1 MITLGALVLP
11 AGLVW
16 ADEYAWTPVAQQAE
30 ERTLTGALVVEE
42 ALKTGGRPITLKGQ
56 QEGPNQSTVWLL
68 RQAEFRGHTSLEA
81 LRAALCAAEA
91 TLDLTLHDG
100 RQFRVAPR
108 QDGEGPLKVAPRPV
122 YGNSV
127 VLANPD
133 AQTRYFVEEIRLM
146 EIPA

>member
-11 AGLVW
+11 DGLIW

-42 ALKTGGRPITLKGQ
+42 AIKTGGRPITLKGQ
-56 QEGPNQSTVWLL
+56 QDGNGSTAWLL
-68 RQAEFRGHTSLEA
+68 RQSAFRGHTSLEA
-81 LRAALCAAEA
+81 LRAALHAAEA

-100 RQFRVAPR
+100 RRFRVTPR

-127 VLANPD
+127 VLADPD
-133 AQTRYFVEEIRLM
+133 ADTRYFVEEIRLM

>member
-11 AGLVW
+11 DGLVW

-42 ALKTGGRPITLKGQ
+42 ALKQGGRPITLKGQ
-56 QEGPNQSTVWLL
+56 QDGNGSTAWLL
-68 RQAEFRGHTSLEA
+68 RQSAFRGYASLEA
-81 LRAALCAAEA
+81 LRAALCTASA

-122 YGNSV
+122 YGNSFV
-127 VLANPD
+127 PANPD
-133 AQTRYFVEEIRLM
+133 AQTRYFVDEIRLM